1 MVRPLERPHFVLGIN
16 SLVHFFAELPV
27 LDISSLVE
35 SVINSSHSLLLH
47 EPKIKLKR
55 SQTQKQNKK
64 KGPFTKEP
72 SIYWSITQVKAFTFI
87 FETRLIH
94 KAATIN
100 SSYMRNVGSDT
111 N

>member
-35 SVINSSHSLLLH
+35 SVTNSSHSLLLH

-64 KGPFTKEP
+64 ILLQKNHL
-72 SIYWSITQVKAFTFI
+72 FI
-87 FETRLIH
+87 RVLPKSKYLH
-94 KAATIN
+94 LSLKL
-100 SSYMRNVGSDT
+100 D
-111 N
+111 